1 MTDKEFRTAALEQ
14 ARRHPEDIELA
25 AFSEVQRADGGA
37 FVELVCW
44 VPDAEISLDGAIRL
58 VKA

>member
-14 ARRHPEDIELA
+14 ARRRPEDIELA

-37 FVELVCW
+37 FVELSLW
-44 VPDAEISLDGAIRL
+44 VPDREPER
-58 VKA
+58 KA